1 MKIQYQKGKTEMKRI
16 ITGIIAI
23 MLVAAFAVG
32 ASAAV
37 FVQSP
42 DKHKITIISA
52 TLDGENVTAKLTV
65 TLYADRNTLPEGD
78 KDQLEAARDQIL
90 ADDVDAIPAN
100 YKVGALFDVTY
111 DGTFSGKTM
120 DVTFGVD
127 FGNATLKVIYKNTET
142 GKWDTA
148 KSSYENGRL
157 TGEFTHFC
165 PVAILVEDS
174 SVIVSDPSE
183 DSPQTGDAPS
193 ALMMILGG
201 AVVFGGAVVAVVFR
215 KREDA

>member
-1 MKIQYQKGKTEMKRI
+1 MKK
-16 ITGIIAI
+16 IIAGVVAI
-23 MLVAAFAVG
+23 AFLAAFVVVG
-32 ASAAV
+32 VSASG

-42 DKHKITIISA
+42 DKHKITIVSA
-52 TLDGENVTAKLTV
+52 TLDGETVTADLIV
-65 TLYADRNTLPEGD
+65 TLYAERNTLPEED
-78 KDQLEAARDQIL
+78 KDQLEDARAQII

-111 DGTFSGKTM
+111 TGGSFAGKTM
-120 DVTFGVD
+120 SVTFGVD
-127 FGNATLKVIYKNTET
+127 FGNAALKVIYKNTET
-142 GKWDTA
+142 GKWDEAPTT
-148 KSSYENGRL
+148 YEDGRL

-165 PVAILVEDS
+165 PVAILVEDA

-183 DSPQTGDAPS
+183 DSPRTGDAPS